1 MRRSQPTLEQL
12 FEGPIQVLATTLQ
25 PQTVKQYRA
34 CVRSFLT
41 YLHARF
47 PHLRKLSQLRRDPHL
62 LGWFRFLCQHEPPLC
77 NLVREARLV
86 QLRRLLRDLADRG
99 HPLPP
104 DLIRRQDFPSRDQYL
119 PRPLS
124 LEEDQ
129 RLQQQLRLTDTL
141 EGNALRLIRATGI
154 RIGECITLPIDCL
167 QSVNEKQV
175 ALQVPLGKL
184 HSERLVPI
192 DEETQRIVSRMVEL
206 RALRRA
212 GRWGRV
218 ATPGPESQAFLLP
231 RYRQPR
237 SHYWADVL
245 RHSLA
250 QAARAASCTSRV
262 TPHRLRHSFATEM
275 VRLGVSLPA
284 LMQMLGHKDVRMTL
298 RYVEVV
304 QLDLQREFHRA
315 RQNPVV
321 LHSIPQLPLPSFTAA
336 APERADLAAIRQT
349 IAATRHLLQL
359 FQPQLEARLQ
369 RKLRRLT
376 QRLLNIDHELERL
389 SPNECTLA
397 G

>member
-1 MRRSQPTLEQL
+1 MQ
-12 FEGPIQVLATTLQ
+12 ILATTLQ
-25 PQTVKQYRA
+25 PETVKQYRA
-34 CVRSFLT
+34 CARSFLA

-47 PHLRKLSQLRRDPHL
+47 PHLRKLSQLRRNPHL
-62 LGWFRFLCQHEPPLC
+62 LGWFRFLCQHDPPLC

-86 QLRRLLRDLADRG
+86 QLRRMLRDLADQG
-99 HPLPP
+99 HLLQP
-104 DLIRRQDFPSRDQYL
+104 DLIRRQDFPPRDHYL
-119 PRPLS
+119 PRPLP
-124 LEEDQ
+124 LEDDQ

-141 EGNALRLIRATGI
+141 EANALRLMRATGI
-154 RIGECITLPIDCL
+154 RIGECIALPIDCL

-175 ALQVPLGKL
+175 ALHVPLGKL
-184 HSERLVPI
+184 HSERLVPV
-192 DEETQRIVSRMVEL
+192 DEETVGIVAHMVEL
-206 RALRRA
+206 HTQTPMARRRRTVPT
-212 GRWGRV
+212 GGNQ
-218 ATPGPESQAFLLP
+218 SQAFLIP
-231 RYRQPR
+231 RYRQP
-237 SHYWADVL
+237 HYWEDIL
-245 RHSLA
+245 RDSLA
-250 QAARAASCTSRV
+250 EATRAVGCTGRV

-321 LHSIPQLPLPSFTAA
+321 LHSIPQLPLPSPTT
-336 APERADLAAIRQT
+336 APERVDLVTIRQA

-359 FQPQLEARLQ
+359 FQPQLEAKAQ
-369 RKLRRLT
+369 RKLRRLL

-389 SPNECTLA
+389 PKNECTLA